1 VWKEFDLVIQVWKLN
16 IEREDAVLEE
26 EMEELMGDYESSDSD

>member
-1 VWKEFDLVIQVWKLN
+1 MIQVWKLN
-16 IEREDAVLEE
+16 IERDGAVLEQ

>member
-1 VWKEFDLVIQVWKLN
+1 MIPVWKLN
-16 IEREDAVLEE
+16 IERDGAVLEQ